1 MEQLQG
7 TVERITFQSPDG
19 GFLVF
24 RLRPQNEKNV
34 VTVTGA
40 FAAPLV
46 GEVIEVNGEWGEHPR
61 FGRQFK
67 AVSLHRSA
75 PTTLQG
81 IERFLSSGVIKGVG
95 EAMAARLVRHFGT
108 EVLEVIQ
115 HQPKRLREV
124 EGIGAKKAAQI
135 SQSYGEQGEMRE
147 IMLFLES
154 HGVTGTHAAKLYQRY
169 GSFAVRVLQDDPYRL
184 AAEVSGIG
192 FRTADQ
198 IAMNLGLERTHSGRL
213 EAGIEYALLQ
223 TAQAGH
229 CCLPEAALVE
239 EAARLLGVDT
249 LEVADCLKG
258 MMDAQRLCVEDAH
271 GILLIYPRFLY
282 LAEKYVAERL
292 LELRNQARPVR
303 GEDAETRVAYWQ
315 EGAGIELAP
324 AQREALLSAV
334 RHGVLAIT
342 GGPGTGKTT
351 IVQGVLSILEPA
363 GFRVQ
368 LAAPTG
374 RAAKRLG
381 EATGREASTVH
392 RLLESTGGV
401 REDSPMFQR
410 DEDNPLEADVV
421 IVDEVSMMDITLMYH
436 LLKALPAGCRLV
448 LVGDVDQLPAVGP
461 GSVLKDILRS
471 QAVPVVRLT
480 DVFRQA
486 GKSLI
491 VANAHRINRGLLPEF
506 TNPTEFDF
514 RTVAS
519 DEAAAAEIVA
529 LCRDELAKEGYDL
542 LRDVQVLSPMHR
554 MPCGVENLNRQ
565 LQRVLNPVAFGDDN
579 GGRLVLLQ
587 GDKVMQMRNN
597 YTKGVFNGDVGFVLR
612 RSEQQVVVRYP
623 EHDISY
629 EAGEWE
635 ELHLAY
641 AMTVHKSQGSE
652 YPVVVLPL
660 LPSHHM
666 MLQRNL
672 LYTAVTRAK
681 RRVILVGTKAA
692 LQTAVANDR
701 TRRRY
706 TLLAERLRGGD
717 QS

>member
-1 MEQLQG
+1 MEILQG

-24 RLRPQNEKNV
+24 RLRPQNEKSA
-34 VTVTGA
+34 VTVTGG
-40 FAAPLV
+40 FTAPLV
-46 GEVIEVNGEWGEHPR
+46 GEVVEVSGEWGEHPR

-67 AVSLHRSA
+67 AVALHRAA

-81 IERFLSSGVIKGVG
+81 IERFLASGVIKGVG
-95 EAMAARLVRHFGT
+95 AAMAARLVRQFGAD
-108 EVLEVIQ
+108 VLDVIQ
-115 HQPKRLREV
+115 QQPKRLREV
-124 EGIGAKKAAQI
+124 EGIGAKKAEQI
-135 SQSYGEQGEMRE
+135 HQSYAEQGEMRE

-198 IAMNLGLERTHSGRL
+198 IAMNIGLERNHSGRVQ
-213 EAGIEYALLQ
+213 AGIEHALLQ

-229 CCLPEAALVE
+229 CCLPEEALVE
-239 EAARLLGVDT
+239 EAAKLLGVETGDVA
-249 LEVADCLKG
+249 EVLKQMLG
-258 MMDAQRLCVEDAH
+258 VQRLNVEDAH
-271 GILLIYPRFLY
+271 GTMLVYPRFLY
-282 LAEKYVAERL
+282 LAERYVAERL
-292 LELRNQARPVR
+292 LELRDQARPVR
-303 GEDAETRVAYWQ
+303 GEEAEERVARWQ
-315 EGAGIELAP
+315 QGAGIELAA

-374 RAAKRLG
+374 RAAKRLS

-392 RLLESTGGV
+392 RLLEATGGMT
-401 REDSPMFQR
+401 EEAAMFLR
-410 DEDNPLEADVV
+410 DEDNPLEADVI
-421 IVDEVSMMDITLMYH
+421 IVDEVSMMDIILMYN

-471 QAVPVVRLT
+471 QSVPVTRLT
-480 DVFRQA
+480 EVYRQA

-491 VANAHRINRGLLPEF
+491 VTNAHRINRGLMPEF
-506 TNPTEFDF
+506 TGPAEFDF
-514 RTVAS
+514 REVPG
-519 DEAAAAEIVA
+519 DETAATEIVR
-529 LCRDELAKEGYDL
+529 LCREELGREGYDL

-565 LQRVLNPVAFGDDN
+565 LQQALNPAVFGVDT
-579 GGRLVLLQ
+579 GGRLLPRER
-587 GDKVMQMRNN
+587 DKVMQMKNN
-597 YTKGVFNGDVGFVLR
+597 YTKGVFNGDVGVVLKR
-612 RSEQQVVVRYP
+612 TEQQIIVRYP
-623 EHDISY
+623 EHDIVY
-629 EAGEWE
+629 ESGEWD

-652 YPVVVLPL
+652 YPVVILPL

-681 RRVILVGTKAA
+681 RRVILVGTKSA
-692 LQTAVANDR
+692 LHTAVANDR

-706 TLLAERLRGGD
+706 TLLAERLRGVERG
-717 QS
+717 